1 MNIWIIISYA
11 LLAFYSV
18 LILSYFIAWLFI
30 KTFKHPIE
38 TPAQNKFSILI
49 PVRNE
54 ALTITDCLN
63 SLMRQDYP
71 VSNLEIII
79 LNDHSTD
86 ETLSMVQTFINQQV
100 ATHIK
105 LVNLSDHIAEGAKK
119 ESITYGVSIA
129 QHPYIILT
137 DADCISGKYWLK
149 TIDAFIRQNDA
160 KFIYAPVLFQAET
173 LFEKIQSLEFAGLVG
188 IGAAAI
194 QLKNPNMCSA
204 ANLIFKKDVFNE
216 VGGYQNN
223 YNLASGDDEFLL
235 HKVSKKYPGNVFFLK
250 SYDAIVQTSPNGTLQ
265 QLTQQRRRWVSKSAK
280 YEDRFITAILVGAYL
295 FNFSI
300 LFNICYGFYNPD
312 LLWVGLNQLFIKS
325 MVEGL
330 FLISV
335 LRFFKKSFLI
345 LFLPLAE
352 PFHILYVLIIGIWA
366 NVTTYKWKGREL
378 T

>member
-1 MNIWIIISYA
+1 MLISYL
-11 LLAFYSV
+11 LLAGYCT

-30 KTFKHPIE
+30 RTYKLPVE
-38 TPAQNKFSILI
+38 AVPLNKFSILI

-54 ALTITDCLN
+54 ALTIIGCLN
-63 SLMRQDYP
+63 SLLKQDYP

-86 ETLSMVQTFINQQV
+86 ETLALVQSFIDKQTV
-100 ATHIK
+100 SHIK
-105 LVNLSDHIAEGAKK
+105 LVNLSEHIIQGAKK
-119 ESITYGVSIA
+119 ESITYGISIA
-129 QHPYIILT
+129 KNPYIVLT
-137 DADCISGKYWLK
+137 DADCSSGKNWLK
-149 TIDAFIRQNDA
+149 TIDAFIQKKEA
-160 KFIYAPVLFQAET
+160 KLIYAPVLFQAET
-173 LFEKIQSLEFAGLVG
+173 VFEKIQSLEFVGLVG

-216 VGGYQNN
+216 VGGYQHN

-235 HKVSKKYPGNVFFLK
+235 HKVSKKYPNQVFFLK
-250 SYDAIVQTSPNGTLQ
+250 CYDAVVQTTPNGTLQ
-265 QLTQQRRRWVSKSAK
+265 QLTQQRRRWVSKSTK
-280 YEDRFITAILVGAYL
+280 YEDRFITTILVGAYL

-300 LFNICYGFYNPD
+300 LFNICYGFYNPAF
-312 LLWVGLNQLFIKS
+312 LWVGLNQLLIKS
-325 MVEGL
+325 AVEGL

-335 LRFFKKSFLI
+335 LRFFKKSSLI

-366 NVTTYKWKGREL
+366 NVTTYKWKDREL
-378 T
+378 H